1 MLPRRFLLFGLNKIY
16 NINPE
21 VICTSMPYGLAAR
34 FVGCGGISRKFVLFT
49 LTPQRRSHTIY
60 VHSTRVVAVVEAR
73 NVAPTTSIG
82 IHHPTVGN
90 CFLHGGCTIRKT
102 E

>member
-21 VICTSMPYGLAAR
+21 VICTSMPYRLAAR
-34 FVGCGGISRKFVLFT
+34 FVGCCGSEDGIYCGGISRKFVLFT
-49 LTPQRRSHTIY
+49 LTPQRRSHTVY

-73 NVAPTTSIG
+73 NVALTTSIG
-82 IHHPTVGN
+82 IHHPTIGN
-90 CFLHGGCTIRKT
+90 C
-102 E
+102 